1 MDEELR
7 KDLLDLID
15 RYGAENV
22 LAAMESAAN
31 LYRLWRA
38 MKVMAKIE
46 VVSRKS

>member
-7 KDLLDLID
+7 KDLFDLID

-31 LYRLWRA
+31 LYRIWRA
-38 MKVMAKIE
+38 MKVMEKMSD
-46 VVSRKS
+46 VNRKS

>member
-7 KDLLDLID
+7 KELLALID
-15 RYGAENV
+15 RHGAENV

-38 MKVMAKIE
+38 MKVMEKMSD
-46 VVSRKS
+46 VNRKS